1 MEAEGVAGDHP
12 DLVVQPFH
20 EAVGHAPADVGH
32 NVIEVPTD
40 GTGDLHESREPAATR
55 PAQPLVEFVCDY
67 IGLVAVQDAG
77 ERFFE

>member
-1 MEAEGVAGDHP
+1 MEAVGSAGDHT

-20 EAVGHAPADVGH
+20 DAVGPTPSDVRDDI
-32 NVIEVPTD
+32 VQVPTD
-40 GTGDLHESREPAATR
+40 GPGDLHESRETTSTR